1 MYVCMYISDIYQLI
15 IISTCVLYNDDKR
28 HNKTLFHENG
38 GSSKVHADNSFL
50 HLVLARPKR
59 SVCIKRTKLQVEM
72 KKTLNLLLC
81 SGRNKAGWKK

>member
-1 MYVCMYISDIYQLI
+1 MYIYMYVCMYISDIYQLI

-50 HLVLARPKR
+50 HLVLARPK
-59 SVCIKRTKLQVEM
+59 
-72 KKTLNLLLC
+72 KKCL
-81 SGRNKAGWKK
+81 R